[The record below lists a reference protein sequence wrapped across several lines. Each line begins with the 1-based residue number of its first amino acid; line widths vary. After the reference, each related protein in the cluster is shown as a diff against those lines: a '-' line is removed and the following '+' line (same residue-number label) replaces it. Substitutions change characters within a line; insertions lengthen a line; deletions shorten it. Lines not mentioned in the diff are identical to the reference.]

1 MYHIKNEHLTTMCRD
16 GSQPTILLQVAQVE
30 TMWWALVIVSVIE
43 DGEEEQRLG
52 LCVMS
57 LRSTVTKYIEKHHES
72 KEGEL
77 IGKLAVVRPAN
88 QSLQLPTAGQLSQ
101 PKLLHMLV
109 MLTGRCSPVYSF
121 LRHWHRYKTKRAIMF
136 GYVTLLEQ

>member
-1 MYHIKNEHLTTMCRD
+1 MYHIKNEHLTTMCRA
-16 GSQPTILLQVAQVE
+16 GSQPKILLQVAQVE
-30 TMWWALVIVSVIE
+30 TMWWALVILNVIE

-52 LCVMS
+52 QYVLS
-57 LRSTVTKYIEKHHES
+57 LRSTVTKYIEKQNES

-88 QSLQLPTAGQLSQ
+88 QWLRLPTAGQLSQ

-109 MLTGRCSPVYSF
+109 MLAGRCRPVYSF
-121 LRHWHRYKTKRAIMF
+121 LHHWHRHKTKRAIMF